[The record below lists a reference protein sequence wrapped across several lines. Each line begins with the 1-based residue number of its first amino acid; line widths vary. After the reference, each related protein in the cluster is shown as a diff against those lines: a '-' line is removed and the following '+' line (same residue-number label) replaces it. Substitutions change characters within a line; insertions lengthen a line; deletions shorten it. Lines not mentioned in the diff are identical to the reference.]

1 MCGEGVCLV
10 RECVSGEGVCVGR
23 ECVSG
28 EGVCVGRE
36 CVWGGSV
43 CGEGD
48 YETHYR
54 FTISTVIHLLTA
66 VSVLH

>member
-1 MCGEGVCLV
+1 MKLWSSVWGGSVCGEGVC
-10 RECVSGEGVCVGR
+10 GEGVCVGR
-23 ECVSG
+23 EC
-28 EGVCVGRE
+28 
-36 CVWGGSV
+36 V